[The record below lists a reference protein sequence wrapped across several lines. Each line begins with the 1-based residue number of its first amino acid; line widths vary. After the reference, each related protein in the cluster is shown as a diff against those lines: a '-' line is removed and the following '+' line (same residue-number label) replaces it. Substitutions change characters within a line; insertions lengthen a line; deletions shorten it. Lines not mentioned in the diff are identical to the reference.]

1 MKNELYQSC
10 TLCPERVSCRPPFR
24 QKRSLGKIPCS
35 VWEGQHSICGKNP
48 VFPEQEAPGR
58 YFFRLFSGCIFC
70 QNRELSYGGLGKEI
84 SEERL
89 AEIFLELQEKG
100 AANINLVT
108 GEHFVPGILE
118 GLTLAKEQGLT
129 LPVVYNSSGYEKPE
143 TIRLLKG
150 SVDIWL
156 PDFKYWDDEL
166 GLRFSGVPDYRERA
180 MKAIDEMVCQTGA
193 CVFDEEGYLRKG
205 SLSVIFSCP
214 ACENSREVLRY
225 LHDTYG
231 NRIYISI
238 MSQYTPLSK
247 DLPFEEL
254 NRKVTRRE
262 YERLLDYAL
271 ELGIENGFFSRKGKQ
286 QKRALSLI
294 STGKASEKQKNEG
307 GLACFHL

>member
-10 TLCPERVSCRPPFR
+10 TLCPRECHADRLSGKKGACGENSVLRVGRAALHMWEEPCISGTRGSGTVFFSGC
-24 QKRSLGKIPCS
+24 SL
-35 VWEGQHSICGKNP
+35 
-48 VFPEQEAPGR
+48 
-58 YFFRLFSGCIFC
+58 GCIFC

-166 GLRFSGVPDYRERA
+166 GLHFSGVPDYRERA
-180 MKAIDEMVCQTGA
+180 IKAIDEMVCQTGA
-193 CVFDEEGYLRKG
+193 RVFDEEGYLRKG
-205 SLSVIFSCP
+205 VVVRHLLLPGHVK
-214 ACENSREVLRY
+214 NSREVLRY

-271 ELGIENGFFSRKGKQ
+271 ELGIENGFFQ
-286 QKRALSLI
+286 
-294 STGKASEKQKNEG
+294 EG
-307 GLACFHL
+307 EAAKESFIPDFNGEGV

>member
-10 TLCPERVSCRPPFR
+10 TLCPRECHADRLSGKKGACGENSVLRVGRAALHMWEEPCISGSRGSGTVFFSGC
-24 QKRSLGKIPCS
+24 SL
-35 VWEGQHSICGKNP
+35 
-48 VFPEQEAPGR
+48 
-58 YFFRLFSGCIFC
+58 GCIFC
-70 QNRELSYGGLGKEI
+70 QNRELSSGGLGKEI

-89 AEIFLELQEKG
+89 AEIFLELQEQG

-143 TIRLLKG
+143 TIRLLKD

-166 GLRFSGVPDYRERA
+166 GLRFSRVPDYRERA
-180 MKAIDEMVCQTGA
+180 MKAIDEMVRQTGT

-205 SLSVIFSCP
+205 VVVRHLLLPGHVK
-214 ACENSREVLRY
+214 NSREVLRY

-231 NRIYISI
+231 HRIYISI

-247 DLPFEEL
+247 ELPFEEL

-262 YERLLDYAL
+262 YERLLDHAL
-271 ELGIENGFFSRKGKQ
+271 ELGIENGFFQ
-286 QKRALSLI
+286 
-294 STGKASEKQKNEG
+294 EG
-307 GLACFHL
+307 EAAKESFIPDFNGEGV